1 MLYTIRKN
9 IGVNY
14 KVVLVR
20 TSKTVFYGTKRECEE
35 WLERN
40 GHDEWN

>member
-1 MLYTIRKN
+1 MYDIRKN
-9 IGVNY
+9 IGKNY

-20 TSKTVFYGTKRECEE
+20 IGATVFYGTKAECQE
-35 WLERN
+35 WVEYN